1 MTAKTILRA
10 LLGVAAV
17 AACSIASAAATI
29 TIVNNN
35 LPGVGFNDTT
45 PAAPVGGNTGT
56 TLGQQR
62 LNAFQYVASLW
73 GAKLDSVPVIKVL
86 AQFSALAC
94 TSTGAVLGSAGATQV
109 FGDFPGATQWDTWYS
124 FALANKL
131 YGADLDPDPSHP
143 QINANFNANLGNTG
157 CLTGSPFYLGLDSN
171 PPPGQIDFIVVL
183 LHELGHG
190 LGFQT
195 FTSGATGAYLSGY
208 PSVWD
213 HLLFDNT
220 QSLSWVDMTDAQ
232 RHASAINSR
241 NLVWTG
247 TNVTTAVP
255 SVLAGTPKL
264 RVVEP
269 LSIAGDYP
277 IGTASFGPAFSTIDL
292 TRQAMPIVE
301 GSGLGLACT
310 PLDAANRRVAK
321 NRIAVV
327 SRGACAFTI
336 KVKNAQD
343 AGAVGVIIIDNA
355 PGGPPPDMSG
365 ADPTITI
372 PAVRVTLAD
381 GNTLLNA
388 MNFNVASGRSVNEK
402 VRLFSDIAQRAG
414 ADAADHMLMYTP
426 NPLQPGSSVSHWD
439 TSAFPNLLMEPA
451 INNGLTQSV
460 EPPQDLTL
468 ELLKDIGW

>member
-1 MTAKTILRA
+1 MTAKTVLRA

-17 AACSIASAAATI
+17 AAYSTASATATI
-29 TIVNNN
+29 TVININA
-35 LPGVGFNDTT
+35 PGVGFNDPTA
-45 PAAPVGGNTGT
+45 AAPVGGNTGT

-62 LNAFQYVASLW
+62 LNAFPYVASLW
-73 GAKLDSVPVIKVL
+73 GAKLDSVPAIQVQ
-86 AQFSALAC
+86 AQFSALSC
-94 TSTGAVLGSAGATQV
+94 TSTGAVLGSAGATSV
-109 FGDFPGATQWDTWYS
+109 FRDFPGAPLPGTFYS
-124 FALANKL
+124 YALTDKL
-131 YGADLDPDPSHP
+131 FGAVASTGA
-143 QINANFNANLGNTG
+143 QINANFNANLGNSG
-157 CLTGSPFYLGLDSN
+157 CLDGTSFYLGLDSN

-195 FTSGATGAYLSGY
+195 FTSGATGAYLGGF

-220 QSLSWVDMTDAQ
+220 QGLSWADMTAAQ
-232 RHASAINSR
+232 RQASAINPR
-241 NLVWTG
+241 NLVWAG
-247 TNVTTAVP
+247 TNVTAAVP
-255 SVLAGTPKL
+255 SVLGGTSKL
-264 RVVEP
+264 RVIEP

-277 IGTASFGPAFSTIDL
+277 IGLASFGPAISTLDL
-292 TRQAMPIVE
+292 TRQVTPIVE

-310 PLDAANRRVAK
+310 ALDAANRRSAK

-327 SRGACAFTI
+327 LRGACAFTI

-343 AGAVGVIIIDNA
+343 AGAVGVIIIDNV
-355 PGGPPPDMSG
+355 PGPPADMSG

-388 MNFNVASGRSVNEK
+388 MNFNVASSRSVNEK
-402 VRLFSDIAQRAG
+402 VRLFSDITQRAG
-414 ADAADHMLMYTP
+414 TDGADHVLMYTP

-439 TSAFPNLLMEPA
+439 TSAFPNLLMEPN